1 MPITTRYKKKQY
13 NTKQQNAVSFQHV
26 GKSFFTN
33 KKQKMMLFDNL
44 TFNIPDKKITAIL
57 GSSGAG
63 KTTTAKIIN
72 GLETYSH
79 GKVFINGILL
89 NKKTIQKV
97 RKNTAFVFQN
107 FNLFPHLSVLDN
119 IIFTPIKVYHKN
131 KDAVLNK
138 AKKLLKQFNM
148 EKKINCFPSELSG
161 GQKQRVAIIRALILE
176 PEILIMDEPTAS
188 LDPESTHD
196 VIELIKT
203 INNIGITVLII
214 THDIIVAKKAT
225 NFVLMLH
232 GGKCVDFMKTNDFF
246 NSNVKKS
253 FFSNRFLK
261 NCE

>member
-1 MPITTRYKKKQY
+1 
-13 NTKQQNAVSFQHV
+13 
-26 GKSFFTN
+26 
-33 KKQKMMLFDNL
+33 
-44 TFNIPDKKITAIL
+44 
-57 GSSGAG
+57 
-63 KTTTAKIIN
+63 
-72 GLETYSH
+72 
-79 GKVFINGILL
+79 
-89 NKKTIQKV
+89 
-97 RKNTAFVFQN
+97 
-107 FNLFPHLSVLDN
+107 
-119 IIFTPIKVYHKN
+119 
-131 KDAVLNK
+131 
-138 AKKLLKQFNM
+138 M